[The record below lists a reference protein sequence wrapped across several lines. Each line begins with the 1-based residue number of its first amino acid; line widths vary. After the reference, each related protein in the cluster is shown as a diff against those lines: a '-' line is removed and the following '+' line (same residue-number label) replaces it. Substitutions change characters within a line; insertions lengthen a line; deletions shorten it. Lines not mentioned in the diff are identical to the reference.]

1 MWARA
6 MTGRQI
12 ILLYSDIR
20 IANAFKSPSLL
31 TAEDIAEMQR
41 RCIAEI
47 KEWRRRKNRIENV
60 GEILEG
66 SRTRNQSKGRK
77 PKVNEGIRRDLS
89 EAEMV
94 QLLRA
99 WS

>member
-12 ILLYSDIR
+12 ILLYSEMR

-41 RCIAEI
+41 RCITEI
-47 KEWRRRKNRIENV
+47 KEWKRRKSRIENV
-60 GEILEG
+60 GEVLEG
-66 SRTRNQSKGRK
+66 NRKRNQSKGRK
-77 PKVNEGIRRDLS
+77 PKVDKWIRRELT
-89 EAEMV
+89 EQEKG

-99 WS
+99 WG